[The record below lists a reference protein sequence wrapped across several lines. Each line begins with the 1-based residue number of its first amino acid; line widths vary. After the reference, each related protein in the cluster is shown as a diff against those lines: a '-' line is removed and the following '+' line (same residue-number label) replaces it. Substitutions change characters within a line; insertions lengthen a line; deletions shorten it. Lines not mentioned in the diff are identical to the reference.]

1 MRPSD
6 PEHDPVVRELRDRIT
21 AADRA
26 LLAAVN
32 DRVGLV
38 RELRAHKLEQ
48 GWDFVDRRREERL
61 VDALARENP
70 GPLSEAGL
78 RELFAGVLALSKREA
93 GRAEDDR

>member
-1 MRPSD
+1 MPARD
-6 PEHDPVVRELRDRIT
+6 LEHDPVVRELRDRI
-21 AADRA
+21 AEADRA

-32 DRVGLV
+32 DRLRLV

-70 GPLSEAGL
+70 GPLSEDGL
-78 RELFAGVLALSKREA
+78 RELLAGVLALTKREVA
-93 GRAEDDR
+93 GGG